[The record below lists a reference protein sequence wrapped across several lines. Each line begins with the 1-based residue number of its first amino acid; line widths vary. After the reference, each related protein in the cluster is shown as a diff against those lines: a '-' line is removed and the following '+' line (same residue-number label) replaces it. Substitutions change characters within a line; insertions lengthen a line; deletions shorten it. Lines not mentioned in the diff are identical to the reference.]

1 MGEILLGLF
10 MLIGIPI
17 FIIGLI
23 IHIIYEQVRDYRR
36 SQSRKKFLK
45 KMEEDRVKNLQAARL
60 AICPHCGQR
69 LLTDYHAHNT
79 CCYCGSEF
87 SVETAKNFVRAEH
100 WLNLQKYELA
110 LEYYRRILVAIPGN
124 RLALEKI
131 EETNTAKRY
140 HVYIRTTV
148 FHVFSK
154 HETLEFRKK
163 GMTYR
168 KNKGRPQFYAYED
181 MDELEDSRGSFLFR
195 YKENLCKEFFLTS
208 VQPSI
213 ITSFIEHAKQGLY
226 PPLDWKP

>member
-10 MLIGIPI
+10 MVISLPI
-17 FIIGLI
+17 FIIGLVLN
-23 IHIIYEQVRDYRR
+23 IIYVHIRDYRR
-36 SQSRKKFLK
+36 SQSRKKYVK
-45 KMEEDRVKNLQAARL
+45 KIEDDRVKRLLTNRL

-69 LLTDYHAHNT
+69 LLTDYHDRNT
-79 CCYCGSEF
+79 CCYCDSEF
-87 SVETAKNFVRAEH
+87 SVETAKEFVRAEH

-110 LEYYRRILVAIPGN
+110 LVYYRRILAACPGN

-131 EETNTAKRY
+131 EETNTAKQY

-148 FHVFSK
+148 FNVFSK
-154 HETLEFRKK
+154 YETLEFRKK

-168 KNKGRPQFYAYED
+168 KNKGRPVFYAYKD
-181 MDELEDSRGSFLFR
+181 MDELEDARGGFLFR
-195 YKENLCKEFFLTS
+195 YKEKLCKEFFMVS

-226 PPLDWKP
+226 PPLDWRP